1 MDFDYTRTDEEIEE
15 DQKRKTYE
23 LQQMLERTSKTKAER
38 KRVERERAEIAQ
50 RERVERAE
58 RERLERAERKRVEE
72 ERERVERAEYEE
84 RVERAE
90 REHYA
95 DVEEFEYEET
105 PVPKKHVTVM
115 IKMHAQNL
123 KMKLPTFP
131 SNTVVGGTK
140 VGLCKRFT
148 STEYIKTLKTIYSEH
163 KISDANALYDGPVTD
178 EVLEKSRELLM
189 KFNHDK
195 LPEEELFAM
204 YKERGE
210 GRKYRYDRLYELEN
224 DVSSK
229 TFGIVVIHTNVPELK
244 PLEIPTEIP
253 SAVKTDT
260 FTEFQKI
267 NLLNVAVATK
277 LDGIGFEREVTTEYT
292 GIPHYSLV
300 LFSDILKYFERFG
313 VELVNL
319 IDEGCRIYSKPYPPA
334 RKLSMKEKKGYL
346 DYVERTGIGGK
357 RYGKYMRTRK
367 GGVFGFGDKTVSNNE
382 KDCVNFFKEDG
393 YLPNNA
399 KKWNSFIQ
407 SNRLPVPSLQG
418 NSPSEYANDYY
429 RKGNQIC
436 GNPKVVQTIRFPGSN
451 TRMEFGLNSL
461 SLANGR
467 VKGGRRRTRRF
478 KSK

>member
-1 MDFDYTRTDEEIEE
+1 MDFNYDPETEEEKQRKEKESKQKMERLRLYRIEKQRE
-15 DQKRKTYE
+15 EKE
-23 LQQMLERTSKTKAER
+23 
-38 KRVERERAEIAQ
+38 RVERAQ

-58 RERLERAERKRVEE
+58 RKRIEE
-72 ERERVERAEYEE
+72 ERIASERAEYEE

-95 DVEEFEYEET
+95 DVEEFEFEET
-105 PVPKKHVTVM
+105 PVPKKYVTVM
-115 IKMHAQNL
+115 IKMHAGN
-123 KMKLPTFP
+123 MKRTLPTFP
-131 SNTVVGGTK
+131 DNTVVGGTK
-140 VGLCKRFT
+140 VGFCKKFT
-148 STEYIKTLKTIYSEH
+148 STEYIKTLKDIYSEH
-163 KISDANALYDGPVTD
+163 KISVANALYEGPVTD
-178 EVLEKSRELLM
+178 ESLERSKELLM

-195 LPEEELFAM
+195 VTEEELFAM
-204 YKERGE
+204 YKEQGE
-210 GRKYRYDRLYELEN
+210 GRKYRYDRMYHLEN

-244 PLEIPTEIP
+244 PLELPTEIP
-253 SAVKTDT
+253 INSTVIKPTYLEA

-267 NLLNVAVATK
+267 NMLNVAVATK

-300 LFSDILKYFERFG
+300 LFSDVLKYFERFG

-319 IDEGCRIYSKPYPPA
+319 IDEGCRIYHKPYPPA
-334 RKLSMKEKKGYL
+334 RTLSFKEKKGYR

-357 RYGKYMRTRK
+357 RYGKCMRTRK
-367 GGVFGFGDKTVSNNE
+367 GGVLGFGDKTISNNE

-399 KKWNSFIQ
+399 KKWNAFIQ

-436 GNPKVVQTIRFPGSN
+436 GNRNVVQTVRFPGSN
-451 TRMEFGLNSL
+451 TRMEFGFNSL

-467 VKGGRRRTRRF
+467 VKGGTRRIKGGTRRI
-478 KSK
+478 KST